1 MGFSRQEYWG
11 GLPCT
16 LQGIFLTQGENPDLP
31 HLQVDSLPSEPPG
44 NPAKAANSVD
54 IPNGHNIYR
63 TLYLTTAEYTFIP
76 SAHGTFLKI
85 DQMLVHK
92 ISLSKFKKTEVIPR
106 WLL

>member
-1 MGFSRQEYWG
+1 M
-11 GLPCT
+11 
-16 LQGIFLTQGENPDLP
+16 
-31 HLQVDSLPSEPPG
+31 QVDSLPSEPPG

-76 SAHGTFLKI
+76 SAHGTFFKI

-92 ISLSKFKKTEVIPR
+92 ISLASSRRLKSYPGGFSDNNGMKPDTNNRRKIGKYFRNTGT
-106 WLL
+106 